1 MKILFVPSD
10 LAVFD
15 TATRIMSDMLIIAIK
30 MSQILSDSV
39 TARSNYIHAF

>member
-1 MKILFVPSD
+1 MKILLVLSD
-10 LAVFD
+10 SAVFD
-15 TATRIMSDMLIIAIK
+15 SATRIMSDMLIITIK